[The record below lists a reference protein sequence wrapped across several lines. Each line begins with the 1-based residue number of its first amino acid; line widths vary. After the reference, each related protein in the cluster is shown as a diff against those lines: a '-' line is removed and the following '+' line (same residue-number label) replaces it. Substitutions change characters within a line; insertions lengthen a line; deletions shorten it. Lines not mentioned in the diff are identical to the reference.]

1 LQAVKTNKMTYMED
15 LLRLKQAR
23 IAALEAELSRLRGE
37 VEECKMKLQ
46 NSEQQLKTIY
56 DENR

>member
-1 LQAVKTNKMTYMED
+1 MIYMED

-23 IAALEAELSRLRGE
+23 ITALETELYKLRGE
-37 VEECKMKLQ
+37 VEECKIKLQ
-46 NSEQQLKTIY
+46 KSQHELNTIY

>member
-1 LQAVKTNKMTYMED
+1 MED

-23 IAALEAELSRLRGE
+23 ITALENELQKLRGE

-46 NSEQQLKTIY
+46 QSQQQLKTIY

>member
-1 LQAVKTNKMTYMED
+1 MED